1 MKILQIVY
9 NINKIMPKVKI
20 FLKFCQIWRV
30 ITSLNFIH
38 PIIYQNIKIEL
49 KNIFL
54 FRRNSFSK
62 LYRFLQIFIHFLHFV
77 MTS

>member
-30 ITSLNFIH
+30 ITSLNS
-38 PIIYQNIKIEL
+38 IIYQNIKIEL

-77 MTS
+77 MTSWG